1 MAEGGLCLGPT
12 LSSTAGDGARIP
24 RSITAPLP
32 AAITAKYALFR
43 RAARSG
49 DRPPGAAGAFARE
62 LGAIYRLASYYSAGV
77 RSASLAGASRRY
89 LVVPA
94 LARQESLPP
103 ANCLSSQQRRELQE
117 QQARRATE
125 PVYCIV
131 EVRGRRIR
139 PASSCTPFAANEE
152 GGEVFSG
159 TSTTGRLIVELA
171 PDPVALVRIVA
182 PAWAITART
191 TENVFRFNLS
201 APPRGVQRQLQALKR
216 QIAMPNLPQA
226 QRERAIGEFNS
237 LLTEA
242 GPKQIEWLNAAGQ
255 RIRAIPVSDVARGP
269 HSVGGLRAPIEG

>member
-1 MAEGGLCLGPT
+1 
-12 LSSTAGDGARIP
+12 
-24 RSITAPLP
+24 
-32 AAITAKYALFR
+32 
-43 RAARSG
+43 
-49 DRPPGAAGAFARE
+49 
-62 LGAIYRLASYYSAGV
+62 V
-77 RSASLAGASRRY
+77 RSAPLAGASHRY

-139 PASSCTPFAANEE
+139 SASSCTPFAANEE

-159 TSTTGRLIVELA
+159 ASTTGRPIVELA

-182 PAWAITART
+182 PASAITART
-191 TENVFRFNLS
+191 TENMFRFNLP
-201 APPRGVQRQLQALKR
+201 APPRGVQRQLQALQR
-216 QIAMPNLPQA
+216 QMATPNLPKA
-226 QRERAIGEFNS
+226 QRERAIREYNN

-255 RIRAIPVSDVARGP
+255 RIRAIPASDVARGP
-269 HSVGGLRAPIEG
+269 HSVGDLRAPIEG